1 METEPLLENKS
12 NLEKNT
18 GRRSEE
24 WNLGKG
30 GRSGREAEEHEEMRK
45 GANRN
50 GDVDYMRIRNIQR
63 IQFLLVFCN
72 SLDQA

>member
-1 METEPLLENKS
+1 METEALLENKW
-12 NLEKNT
+12 NLEKNA

-30 GRSGREAEEHEEMRK
+30 GRSGWEAEENEEMRK

-50 GDVDYMRIRNIQR
+50 GDVDYKRIRNIQR
-63 IQFLLVFCN
+63 VQFFLVFCN
-72 SLDQA
+72 CLDQP